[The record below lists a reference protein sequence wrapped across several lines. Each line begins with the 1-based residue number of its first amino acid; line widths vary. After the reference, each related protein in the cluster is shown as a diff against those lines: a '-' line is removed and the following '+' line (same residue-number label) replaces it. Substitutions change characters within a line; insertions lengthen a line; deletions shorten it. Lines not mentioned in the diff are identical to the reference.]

1 MTTELVT
8 FKMEHDF
15 LEDVDKTAKSAGFQN
30 RTEFIRAALRDKIE
44 DAKLKK
50 AMILLSKMKGKALR
64 KTTNEELHRARQS
77 VFDAL
82 KKRLR

>member
-1 MTTELVT
+1 MVAELVT
-8 FKMEHDF
+8 FKLENNF
-15 LEDVDKTAKSAGFQN
+15 LKELDKTVEEERFQN